1 MSVTKTIKLDSSLIN
16 KIVEFSPAR
25 KFTSASPLF
34 YEGQVPIVAYLVLS
48 GSVVIS
54 KNKKIKTIVKEGNI
68 IGLNELLKH
77 SPSKYSAQASPESS
91 LCFLDK
97 STMLEIIN
105 HGKSELSNFF
115 TELTELRIN
124 RETA

>member
-1 MSVTKTIKLDSSLIN
+1 MSVTKTIKLDSALIS
-16 KIVEFSPAR
+16 KIEKFSPAR
-25 KFTSASPLF
+25 KFSSGSPLF

-68 IGLNELLKH
+68 IGLNELMSH
-77 SPSKYSAQASPESS
+77 SPSKFSAQVSPEST

-105 HGKSELSNFF
+105 LEKSELSIFF
-115 TELTELRIN
+115 AQLTELRLN
-124 RETA
+124 RESA